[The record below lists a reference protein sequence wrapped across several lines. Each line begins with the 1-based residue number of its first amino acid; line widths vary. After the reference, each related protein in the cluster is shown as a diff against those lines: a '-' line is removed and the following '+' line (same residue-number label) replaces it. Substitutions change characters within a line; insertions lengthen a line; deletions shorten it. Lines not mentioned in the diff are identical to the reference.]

1 MLCEVVVFQSVEIN
15 PMIREIVSKLHS
27 LLAERSHATRRKF
40 EAPIKIWFDLKPG
53 VFHANS
59 TAKGA
64 FMTGETIDMSGTGIG
79 FVVSAIR
86 IKENYLVGQDRELN
100 LELDLPGGKVLMK
113 VIGRRYEKVGVHI
126 STEKYAIGAEIVEM
140 RKEDRA
146 AYDHFLLHS
155 RNLKKVAA
163 GSLELEVD

>member
-1 MLCEVVVFQSVEIN
+1 
-15 PMIREIVSKLHS
+15 MIREIISKLHS
-27 LLAERSHATRRKF
+27 LFAERSHATRRKF

-59 TAKGA
+59 SAKGS

-79 FVVSAIR
+79 FMVSAIR

-100 LELDLPGGKVLMK
+100 VELDLPGGKVLMK
-113 VIGRRYEKVGVHI
+113 VIGRRYEKVGVHL
-126 STEKYAIGAEIVEM
+126 SMEKYEIGAEIIEM
-140 RKEDRA
+140 KKEDRA
-146 AYDHFLLHS
+146 AYEHFLLHS
-155 RNLKKVAA
+155 RNLKTVAA